1 MSESQK
7 KNAPPPATD
16 LPSSEA
22 EWRSRLSPDAYRVL
36 RERATDAPFSGRYT
50 HPGAAGRFRC
60 AGCGA
65 ELFDDETQYD
75 SGSGWPSFTEP
86 VDPEQVELREDRDH
100 HMVRVEV
107 ACARCGGH
115 LGHVFPDGPGPA
127 GERWCIN
134 STSLELDSRSPDT
147 TD

>member
-1 MSESQK
+1 MSDQH
-7 KNAPPPATD
+7 ADDALPPARA

-22 EWRSRLSPDAYRVL
+22 EWRSRLSPAAYRVL

-50 HPGAAGRFRC
+50 HPGAPGRYRC

-65 ELFDDETQYD
+65 ELFDAARQYD

-86 VDPEQVELREDRDH
+86 VDPDRVALREDTSHR
-100 HMVRVEV
+100 MVRVEV

-115 LGHVFPDGPGPA
+115 LGHLFPDGPGPA

-134 STSLELDSRSPDT
+134 STSLELDPESADSVD
-147 TD
+147 